1 MPGSANSAD
10 MSSIRKTC
18 VYCGTQ
24 EGHNPQYLAGAAT
37 LGRSFAK
44 AGVSLVYGGAS
55 IGVMGALAR
64 AALDAGG
71 HVTGIIPEFLTERE
85 SAFADVSELVV
96 TDSMHERK
104 QLMFDMADSFVAL
117 PGGIG
122 TLEELV
128 EMLTWFQLGQ
138 HEKPIVLGN
147 ISNFWAPF
155 IELIEHMHEE
165 GFITNEAQVHY
176 KIASRTED
184 ILPLLEERARELASA
199 K

>member
-1 MPGSANSAD
+1 MTAITSA
-10 MSSIRKTC
+10 C

-24 EGHNPQYLAGAAT
+24 TGRDPIYTRGAAIV
-37 LGRSFAK
+37 GRALAE
-44 AGVSLVYGGAS
+44 AGVAVVYGGAS

-85 SAFADVSELVV
+85 AVLGDVSNLIV
-96 TDSMHERK
+96 TSSMHERK
-104 QLMFDMADSFVAL
+104 QRMFDMADCFIAL

-147 ISNFWAPF
+147 FANFWGPL
-155 IELIEHMHEE
+155 IELIEHMQEQ
-165 GFITNEAQVHY
+165 GFITGNAPVHFQV
-176 KIASRTED
+176 AARAED
-184 ILPLLEERARELASA
+184 VVPLMTA
-199 K
+199 KQPLCDAGKVSQS